1 VGRNGFTLK
10 GGLMKKPVI
19 ILCTLVAVIFFQA
32 QVKAAQTSPPTKIAV
47 VDFEKFQK
55 NSQSFQRTAAE
66 VRKKYD
72 DLQKKLNQERDSLA
86 KLEDEFRKQS
96 MMLSLDAQE
105 DKRRELEKKQRQY
118 KYLFDESNQEM
129 KDIEADSMKKIMQ
142 DVQKIV
148 AKIGEKEGYF
158 LILEKKTP
166 GLVYYNPAIDITD
179 RVTEAYD
186 KSKQ

>member
-1 VGRNGFTLK
+1 MRKLIIVLLGSAVVLFSPTHVG
-10 GGLMKKPVI
+10 
-19 ILCTLVAVIFFQA
+19 
-32 QVKAAQTSPPTKIAV
+32 AAQATSPVKIAV

-55 NSQSFQRTAAE
+55 NSQAFQKTAAE
-66 VRKKYD
+66 VRKKFD
-72 DLQKKLNQERDSLA
+72 ELQKKLNQERDSLT
-86 KLEDEFRKQS
+86 KLEEDFRKQS

-118 KYLFDESNQEM
+118 KYLYDESSQEM

-142 DVQKIV
+142 DVQKTV
-148 AKIGEKEGYF
+148 AKIGEKEGYS
-158 LILEKKTP
+158 LILERKTP
-166 GLVYYNPAIDITD
+166 GLVYSNQAIDITD

>member
-1 VGRNGFTLK
+1 V
-10 GGLMKKPVI
+10 
-19 ILCTLVAVIFFQA
+19 VIFLQSQA
-32 QVKAAQTSPPTKIAV
+32 EAAQATPPAKIAV
-47 VDFEKFQK
+47 VDFDKFQK
-55 NSQSFQRTAAE
+55 NSQSFQKTAAE

-86 KLEDEFRKQS
+86 KLEEDFRKQS

-118 KYLFDESNQEM
+118 KYLYDESTQEM

-142 DVQKIV
+142 DVQKTV
-148 AKIGEKEGYF
+148 AKIGEKEGYS

-166 GLVYYNPAIDITD
+166 GLVYYNQATDITD
-179 RVTEAYD
+179 RVIEAYD